1 VAGGFYVAEAA
12 GQPVTVRQP
21 HHLSPPMT
29 DPLFAARAIADA
41 DRARARSIAAAD
53 RALARARDR
62 FLADRA
68 RARGDARASALAAAD
83 DEHGDTITT
92 TPPHPIAQ

>member
-1 VAGGFYVAEAA
+1 MTA
-12 GQPVTVRQP
+12 RQP

-29 DPLFAARAIADA
+29 DPLFAARADA
-41 DRARARSIAAAD
+41 DRAHDLADARAAAAAIANAH